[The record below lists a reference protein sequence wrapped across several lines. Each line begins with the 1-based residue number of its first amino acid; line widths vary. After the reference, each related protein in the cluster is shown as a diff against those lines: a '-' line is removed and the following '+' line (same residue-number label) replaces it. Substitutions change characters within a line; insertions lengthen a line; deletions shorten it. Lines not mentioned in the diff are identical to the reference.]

1 MVGTIIS
8 FAATTFSTPGNVEP
22 VILDGRALAL
32 NASVTMVNTLISVPV
47 SAGEPKGKGNGKG
60 QGRK

>member
-22 VILDGRALAL
+22 VTLDGGALAL
-32 NASVTMVNTLISVPV
+32 NASVTMVNTLVSVPV
-47 SAGEPKGKGNGKG
+47 SVDEPKGNGKG
-60 QGRK
+60 RGQGRK